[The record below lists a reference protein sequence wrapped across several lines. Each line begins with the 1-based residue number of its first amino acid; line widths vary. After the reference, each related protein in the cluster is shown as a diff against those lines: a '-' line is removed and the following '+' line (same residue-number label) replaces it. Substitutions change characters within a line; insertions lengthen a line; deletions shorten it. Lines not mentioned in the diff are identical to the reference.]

1 MADAARRAVVMSDR
15 DETQATTMPSAGDA
29 TPAGQAPADA
39 QAQVDRLIRELQD
52 GLDPEQATYMVALLA
67 NRSAAELHRLAKA
80 QATATKGAPAWGNW
94 ASLQNAARRLVLD
107 ATSAREGAAR
117 LAGRPR

>member
-1 MADAARRAVVMSDR
+1 MTAAGA
-15 DETQATTMPSAGDA
+15 
-29 TPAGQAPADA
+29 APADA
-39 QAQVDRLIRELQD
+39 QAVADRLIRDLET
-52 GLDPEQATYMVALLA
+52 GLAPEQAVYVVAVLA

-80 QATATKGAPAWGNW
+80 QATATKGEPAWGTW

-107 ATSAREGAAR
+107 ATSAREAAAK